1 MTADT
6 TPITPERF
14 AAAITELN
22 QSTLYLKVLEI
33 RNSIAHLVSS
43 NAQLEE
49 FATGPDADP
58 VCIEA
63 IRENEEVISRMNDR
77 IALIAVEI
85 ENRGTSWE
93 EFNRISAPD
102 PSLPSGGDSAT
113 TAPTSNGIN
122 GTVNAD
128 ADADAGTGTG
138 TGVNRIAAAHP
149 AWSDGTFQIGTISGG
164 QIHMNQSGA
173 ERQSADANSGPL
185 ENAEDLERRLQQRL
199 AELEVEN
206 NEDNDGGMH
215 L

>member
-1 MTADT
+1 MSTNMTADT

-14 AAAITELN
+14 SAAITELN
-22 QSTLYLKVLEI
+22 QPTLYLKVLEI

-49 FATGPDADP
+49 FTTGPDADP

-63 IRENEEVISRMNDR
+63 IRENEDVISRMNNR
-77 IALIAVEI
+77 IALIAAEI
-85 ENRGTSWE
+85 ENRGISWE
-93 EFNRISAPD
+93 EFDRISAPD

-113 TAPTSNGIN
+113 TAPTSNGVN
-122 GTVNAD
+122 GTVN
-128 ADADAGTGTG
+128 ADAGTGTG
-138 TGVNRIAAAHP
+138 TGANIIAAAHP
-149 AWSDGTFQIGTISGG
+149 AWSDGTFQIGTISED
-164 QIHMNQSGA
+164 QIHMNHSGA

-185 ENAEDLERRLQQRL
+185 ENAEDLQRQLQQRL

-206 NEDNDGGMH
+206 NEDNDSGMH